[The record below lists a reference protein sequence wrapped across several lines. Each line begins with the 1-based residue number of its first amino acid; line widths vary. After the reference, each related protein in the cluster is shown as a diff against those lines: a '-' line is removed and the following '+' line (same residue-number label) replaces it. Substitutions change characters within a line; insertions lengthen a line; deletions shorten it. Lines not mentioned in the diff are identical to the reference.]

1 MKLYHGTSARY
12 IDAILKNGILT
23 RDVMGTKSNWDK
35 FQSRTDMI
43 YLSTAYPLYFAVSAM
58 AEGELDAVIFEIDT
72 RRLDR
77 SKFFPDED
85 FVAQVIAQ
93 KENKPIGAIHEGI
106 KANLEQY
113 RHAWIS
119 SVLHLGNCA
128 HQGSIPVEAITRYA
142 KFETQKRGELFFSM
156 IDPTI
161 SIINFQIL
169 GAYYCNFVKWVMGDR
184 KILPHYVRAANETK
198 MFSAAAK
205 FAKNGVEQP
214 GQGAELNGFDTVEHS
229 KKCMEFWKKE
239 SKDRTGIEV
248 VDLRKKRV
256 LA

>member
-58 AEGELDAVIFEIDT
+58 AEGELDAVIFEVDS
-72 RRLDR
+72 RKLD
-77 SKFFPDED
+77 SGKFFPDED
-85 FVAQVIAQ
+85 FVAQAISQ
-93 KENKPIGAIHEGI
+93 RDKKPIEDIHEDI
-106 KANLEQY
+106 KKNLENY
-113 RHAWIS
+113 RHTWRR
-119 SVLHLGNCA
+119 SVAGLGNCA
-128 HQGSIPVEAITRYA
+128 YQGAIPVEAITRYA

-169 GAYYCNFVKWVMGDR
+169 GAYYGNFVKWVMGDR
-184 KILPHYVRAANETK
+184 KILPHYVQASNQLK
-198 MFSAAAK
+198 MFAMAAK
-205 FAKNGVEQP
+205 TTEQIGRGVT
-214 GQGAELNGFDTVEHS
+214 LNGFDPVEHS
-229 KKCMEFWKKE
+229 KKCMKFWKKE

-248 VDLRKKRV
+248 VDLRKKGV